1 MDMIVDSINDT
12 VKDTHSCVVYGIYGK
27 WGEGKTS
34 LMKFIESRLL
44 SQGKDDNL
52 SIVHFNPWLVGKQD
66 ALLRE
71 FFSSVRTSVDDV
83 VRHLFD
89 KYGSLA
95 ILASE
100 TIVNNLVPGIG
111 TSLGRCLKFVKRAL
125 TDSEDTLVESKK
137 KLSEGLAKSGKHFLV
152 MVDDIDRLDKEELHS
167 VMRLVR
173 QVADFD
179 NFIYILAM
187 DVDIVSKSIGSYY
200 GEGCSHDGRKFIDK
214 IVQVPIVLHPVP
226 EDKIKDL
233 LCDNLSCCIGEYCD
247 DKEAEIS
254 RVVERIYPAIRT
266 MRDLY
271 RLCNQLSFVLP
282 NLQGEV
288 NMTDL
293 CVLEVVKMISSEV
306 YMNIYYNK
314 SYLVNDSIIYY
325 SQSSDEGYEEFYSK
339 TVNAIVGGLSE
350 GSKIIV
356 KRLVD
361 YLFYKADQY
370 FDEQKDIEEKRLC
383 TKEYFAKYF
392 IQAVPSN
399 LIPDKELDSFAQTI
413 SNRSVD
419 DLTAWINTKSRQYDY
434 GEIKRSL
441 IYILNHS
448 GKDIVQQE
456 SASLVARTLSFYYR
470 KKDSS
475 ENMHWL
481 METSSFVAIQVI
493 RKYLFIRERDYS
505 GFKICNGA
513 LLNSTLTEI
522 FRSTN
527 LNYAMELL
535 YHLSDYIAGSTKRIS
550 TSLIVLIDRFTSLTF
565 EGQYSFSKDLLCRF
579 FSCWKEVDLGKFVN
593 YANDI
598 FTNKNLPYVKVI
610 DKFIDSK
617 NGKSAEQDVNVFWNI
632 FSPATKAIKVRISED
647 PDVKQSNIARLLLGL
662 DATKEVSNKEDSNV
676 S

>member
-12 VKDTHSCVVYGIYGK
+12 VKDTHSCVIYGIYGR

-44 SQGKDDNL
+44 LQGNDDNL
-52 SIVHFNPWLVGKQD
+52 YIVHFNPWLVGKQD

-71 FFSSVRTSVDDV
+71 FFSSVRTSVDDA
-83 VRHLFD
+83 VRHFFD

-111 TSLGRCLKFVKRAL
+111 ASLGCCIKLAKRVL

-137 KLSEGLAKSGKHFLV
+137 KLSEDLAKSGKHCLV
-152 MVDDIDRLDKEELHS
+152 MVDDVDRLDREELHS
-167 VMRLVR
+167 VLRLVR

-214 IVQVPIVLHPVP
+214 IVQVPIVLPPVT

-233 LCDNLSCCIGEYCD
+233 LCENLSCCVGKYCVED
-247 DKEAEIS
+247 DEIS
-254 RVVERIYPAIRT
+254 RIVERIHPAIRT

-271 RLCNQLSFVLP
+271 RLCNQLSFVIP

-293 CVLEVVKMISSEV
+293 CVLEVIKMISSEV

-325 SQSSDEGYEEFYSK
+325 SQSGDEGYDEFYSK
-339 TVNAIVGGLSE
+339 TVNALVEGLPE

-356 KRLVD
+356 KRLVG
-361 YLFYKADQY
+361 YLFYKVDQY

-448 GKDIVQQE
+448 GKEIVQQE

-470 KKDSS
+470 IKDSS

-493 RKYLFIRERDYS
+493 GKYLFIRERDYS
-505 GFKICNGA
+505 GFKICNEA

-610 DKFIDSK
+610 DKFIGSK
-617 NGKSAEQDVNVFWNI
+617 SGKTAEQDVNVFWGI
-632 FSPATKAIKVRISED
+632 FRQAAKAIKSRISED
-647 PDVKQSNIARLLLGL
+647 PDVKQSDIAHLLLGL
-662 DATKEVSNKEDSNV
+662 DATKEVSNKEDSDV

>member
-1 MDMIVDSINDT
+1 MIVDSINDT
-12 VKDTHSCVVYGIYGK
+12 VKDTHSCVIYGIYGR

-44 SQGKDDNL
+44 LQGNDDNL
-52 SIVHFNPWLVGKQD
+52 YIVHFNPWLVGKQD

-71 FFSSVRTSVDDV
+71 FFSSVRTSVDDA
-83 VRHLFD
+83 VRHFFD

-214 IVQVPIVLHPVP
+214 IVQVPIVLPPVT

-233 LCDNLSCCIGEYCD
+233 LCENLSCCVGKYCVED
-247 DKEAEIS
+247 DEIS
-254 RVVERIYPAIRT
+254 RIVERIHPAIRT

-271 RLCNQLSFVLP
+271 RLCNQLSFVIP

-293 CVLEVVKMISSEV
+293 CVLEVIKMISSEV

-325 SQSSDEGYEEFYSK
+325 SQSGDEGYDEFYSK
-339 TVNAIVGGLSE
+339 TVNALVEGLPE

-356 KRLVD
+356 KRLVG
-361 YLFYKADQY
+361 YLFYKVDQY

-448 GKDIVQQE
+448 GKEIVQQE

-470 KKDSS
+470 IKDSS

-493 RKYLFIRERDYS
+493 GKYLFIRERDYS
-505 GFKICNGA
+505 GFKICNEA